1 MRYIKRGELQ
11 DERIARD
18 LRRFADDYENGEILE
33 VRDGLLEIVGAIDE
47 YEEGKDDRDDRD

>member
-47 YEEGKDDRDDRD
+47 YEEGKDDRD